1 MPRYIFDAA
10 GACGPDL
17 NGTELPDHHAAR
29 QAAVKYAALLVSENP
44 DLALESFR
52 VDVRDASYMRLY
64 TVVITVFDASRAG
77 DLLPNSL

>member
-10 GACGPDL
+10 GASDPDL

-29 QAAVKYAALLVSENP
+29 REAIKYAALLVSKDP

-52 VDVRDASYMRLY
+52 VDVRDASYTRLY
-64 TVVITVFDASRAG
+64 TVVITVFDASRSG
-77 DLLPNSL
+77 ELLPQ